1 MIKICEK
8 CFKVYN
14 ITAYKKVGSNIID
27 IDDVSCQVKKCNGK
41 LFDCDELFAPIV
53 ALLNKKGYKTK
64 YCCSAHIRPEEEIVF
79 NKKYKKHKKFSSMSS
94 YIYFEK
100 GIILPNLPDGYKI
113 DNSEEYTHDGIII
126 RKNFNTKKYFYD
138 LFREVLNNALS
149 VMNWVE
155 KLEKFEA

>member
-1 MIKICEK
+1 
-8 CFKVYN
+8 
-14 ITAYKKVGSNIID
+14 
-27 IDDVSCQVKKCNGK
+27 
-41 LFDCDELFAPIV
+41 
-53 ALLNKKGYKTK
+53 
-64 YCCSAHIRPEEEIVF
+64 
-79 NKKYKKHKKFSSMSS
+79 MSS

-113 DNSEEYTHDGIII
+113 DNSEEYTNDGIII

-155 KLEKFEA
+155 KLEKFES